1 MSALSQKF
9 TYNRDYLNSG
19 EFYKYA
25 CVEGGTASFSACYPN
40 TTIYE
45 EDFDGSDRVV
55 KATCLEP
62 TRGQITTT
70 AGKVYYGTRNTFFVN
85 TNIPALNNATSNNHH
100 AMIPFSLSGTG
111 FSLSNTRNSPRQYF
125 VYPLGTGATVE
136 FRQGISIASAAT
148 STTSMTAGVVNTALS
163 QSSNNQ
169 RAHILSDQP
178 ILISSRGNISSSN
191 YVDTLLMP
199 PCDFTIY
206 FPGIGS
212 TYKHAHHHG
221 TNSLDNAGVWTS
233 KYVFNF
239 LKPDGTSDYVIP
251 DNNAP
256 KNIGQI
262 TEVGDGAG
270 SEAIQ
275 GISEKLMST
284 SFTLSEQLQ
293 NYTIIAPHPSTK
305 VELYY
310 RSNGDWIKFKVHE
323 MNGSLQAPAR
333 VFQNPE
339 GNTAK
344 NNTSSFIST
353 STNQWRWESN
363 NPIGLWVN
371 EGGGEDELQLIGWNR
386 KQLSPSIG
394 SSLSFES
401 SNSSWYGSNYKV
413 HVMPQGLN
421 NITMKAAIKFQTNRD
436 MTKKLVEKIQNSTSG
451 PMTGQAA
458 FSGMGS
464 HFDFGGAGDSPLVVN
479 LDNDL
484 YNNFRGSSIVDY
496 NIKNISKDVFETNIN
511 LVNNVVSPIMHTG
524 MGFVSNKLV
533 APTSTTKKK
542 FDVFFEDTNANSNKF
557 DNFYYMSQDDDN
569 TFGTFER
576 ATNSSAGSF
585 ASFHSTP
592 TTLKC
597 SASASPGGDGTV
609 RAVSSLPK
617 KIEVETANYAVVT
630 LRCFVDDITTSNGIE
645 FKPTNSIGNNGY
657 GAYNGTNHQKNGV
670 DLGGL
675 PTFVQDDKGKFVTM
689 KFKGDNLEANHHLGS
704 AIIVLGASELIE
716 LSQISISYE
725 LNTYAGDLSSDGH
738 NLKGVSTYEGFGVSP
753 SNFNLHATRT
763 FFFTPDLQ
771 TPISI
776 DHSNRTLDFK
786 GSFNQYLNI
795 SKNQNSLTKLGLTFF
810 NRSDQEAYAILH
822 FLETHLGYK
831 TFVYKFDDPI
841 ISQDRV
847 FYCDNWSH
855 VINYKGSNTIKATFT
870 EVAQPVTP
878 NF

>member
-1 MSALSQKF
+1 
-9 TYNRDYLNSG
+9 
-19 EFYKYA
+19 
-25 CVEGGTASFSACYPN
+25 
-40 TTIYE
+40 
-45 EDFDGSDRVV
+45 
-55 KATCLEP
+55 
-62 TRGQITTT
+62 
-70 AGKVYYGTRNTFFVN
+70 
-85 TNIPALNNATSNNHH
+85 
-100 AMIPFSLSGTG
+100 
-111 FSLSNTRNSPRQYF
+111 
-125 VYPLGTGATVE
+125 
-136 FRQGISIASAAT
+136 
-148 STTSMTAGVVNTALS
+148 MTAGVVNTS
-163 QSSNNQ
+163 IQHSTFNQ
-169 RAHILSDQP
+169 RVHILSDQP
-178 ILISSRGNISSSN
+178 ILVSSRGNKESN
-191 YVDTLLMP
+191 NYIDTVLMP

-206 FPGIGS
+206 FPGNGGN
-212 TYKHAHHHG
+212 KRAHHHG
-221 TNSLDNAGVWTS
+221 TNGTDIAGVWTS

-239 LKPDGTSDYVIP
+239 LKPDGTSDF
-251 DNNAP
+251 DANSAP

-262 TEVGDGAG
+262 TEIGDGNG
-270 SEAIQ
+270 SEAVQ

-339 GNTAK
+339 GNTIK
-344 NNTSSFIST
+344 SNLSSFLST
-353 STNQWRWESN
+353 LTNQWRWESN

-401 SNSSWYGSNYKV
+401 NNSSWYGSNYTS

-421 NITMKAAIKFQTNRD
+421 NITMKATLKFQTNRD
-436 MTKKLVEKIQNSTSG
+436 MTKKLVEKIQNCTSG

-524 MGFVSNKLV
+524 MGFISNKLV
-533 APTSTTKKK
+533 APTSLTKKT

-557 DNFYYMSQDDDN
+557 DNFYYMSKDDENQFSNFKTSTDYN
-569 TFGTFER
+569 GFSVAKFSNNHKDFEVA
-576 ATNSSAGSF
+576 ATSTSITSSADITSR
-585 ASFHSTP
+585 
-592 TTLKC
+592 LM
-597 SASASPGGDGTV
+597 
-609 RAVSSLPK
+609 SSLPNK
-617 KIEVETANYAVVT
+617 VIFTTNANVVVT
-630 LRCFVDDITTSNGIE
+630 LKFTLVSIVGAVSLKFV
-645 FKPTNSIGNNGY
+645 NNGQGGGG
-657 GAYNGTNHQKNGV
+657 GAFSPNGRLVNGV
-670 DLGGL
+670 NLGAGDVVLTSANLGENVIEMTGSDDASSHNLGGIL
-675 PTFVQDDKGKFVTM
+675 FVLNANESASVSNMSIDYKISQF
-689 KFKGDNLEANHHLGS
+689 EA
-704 AIIVLGASELIE
+704 
-716 LSQISISYE
+716 
-725 LNTYAGDLSSDGH
+725 DLSSDGP
-738 NLKGVSTYEGFGVSP
+738 NLKGVSTYEGFGVSS

-771 TPISI
+771 TPISV

-786 GSFNQYLNI
+786 GSFSQYLNI
-795 SKNQNSLTKLGLTFF
+795 SKNQNTIGSIGLTFN
-810 NRSDQEAYAILH
+810 NRSDKEAYAILH

-841 ISQDRV
+841 ISQDRI
-847 FYCDNWSH
+847 FYCDKWDH
-855 VINYKGSNTIKATFT
+855 TMNYKGSHTIKAVFT